1 MPNQTSAP
9 ETLDAATLEVPET
22 RMRDA
27 MATQGF
33 VRQLI
38 NNDAQRYYKRARVNG
53 LIDGRPPYR
62 ASKLR
67 EAGNAS
73 QCNINWGRAR
83 SYMES
88 GGGTFYDLFAEAP
101 SYLTVFTA
109 EGTPEQRQ
117 QWSDIIS
124 AQADR
129 VLRHSEVWDYEM
141 QVSID
146 NMTLHGCGPLLFEGS
161 NSVLPKAFLCGDLK
175 APEFTKSDTHY
186 WDACMIQ
193 ATYYPPELFEFIEN
207 DKGAAQSGWDV
218 EFTKKVIANA
228 VGIRNEA
235 GIQYEWE
242 FYQAEI
248 KNNAYSY
255 YDDSKIIRL
264 AHVFWKEFD
273 GQITHAIVER
283 DSASGL
289 ECKYL
294 YIHVGKYD
302 SFANAIHPMYFD
314 HGNGGYHHSVTGL
327 GVKMYG
333 PMEYENRLICNLAD
347 KAFSPKMIFRPGSS
361 EATQRMQLARYGDY
375 AVLPKG
381 AESVQVPVQGLM
393 ADAIEFYEV
402 VQGVNSETLS
412 SYTANVGMA
421 DKSGNPVTKFE
432 KQMQATQQAALSK
445 TQINRYYKQLDMLYD
460 EIFRRL
466 CLSGSTDEMAKDF
479 QKECDALGVPRDA
492 LTNIE
497 RVQATRVAGQGS
509 GFLRKVSIDSIFQV
523 ASALPEDGR
532 ANLIRDK
539 IAAEA
544 GQHAVLRYFPQKQD
558 NMASDQESDAMT
570 EVAKMKTGVPSK
582 PTSSQNPSI
591 FATIFIQAANQ
602 SLQSVQKGG
611 DIYEVLRFLT
621 LCGPAIAAHI
631 KRMEGDKT
639 REGQIKAFKQ
649 QLQEIAR
656 QTDQLKKQAAD
667 ESKQRQQQQQKQ
679 SATMNDQQLKAFKLK
694 SDIALKAQKQ
704 QAQMQQREQKHRQDM
719 ALSDASTA
727 HDLSLDR
734 IKAFQ
739 E

>member
-1 MPNQTSAP
+1 MPNQNDSPA
-9 ETLDAATLEVPET
+9 TLDAATLEAPET

-27 MATQGF
+27 ISTQGF
-33 VRQLI
+33 VKQLI
-38 NNDAQRYYKRARVNG
+38 NNDAQRSYKRARVNG

-88 GGGTFYDLFAEAP
+88 GGGTFYDLFSEAP
-101 SYLTVFTA
+101 SYLTIFTN

-117 QWSDIIS
+117 TWSDIIS

-129 VLRHSEVWDYEM
+129 VLRQSEVWDYEM

-146 NMTLHGCGPLLFEGS
+146 NMTLHGCGPLLFEAPH
-161 NSVLPKAFLCGDLK
+161 SVLPKAFLCGDLK
-175 APEFTKSDTHY
+175 VPEFTKSDTHY
-186 WDACMIQ
+186 WDACMVQ

-207 DKGAAQSGWDV
+207 EAAATKSGWDV

-242 FYQAEI
+242 FYQSEI
-248 KNNAYSY
+248 KNNAYAY

-273 GQITHAIVER
+273 GRITHAIVER

-294 YIHVGKYD
+294 YINVGRYS
-302 SFANAIHPMYFD
+302 SFSNVIHPMYFD

-393 ADAIEFYEV
+393 SDAIEFYQV
-402 VQGVNSETLS
+402 VQGVNGETLS
-412 SYTANVGMA
+412 SYRANVGMA
-421 DKSGNPVTKFE
+421 EKSGNPVTKFE
-432 KQMQATQQAALSK
+432 KQMQAAQQAALSK
-445 TQINRYYKQLDMLYD
+445 TQINRYYKQLDMMYD
-460 EIFRRL
+460 EIYRRL
-466 CLSGSTDEMAKDF
+466 CISGSTDPMAKDF
-479 QKECDALGVPRDA
+479 QKECDKLGVPREA

-497 RVQATRVAGQGS
+497 RVQSTRVAGQGS
-509 GFLRKVSIDSIFQV
+509 GFLRKVSIDSIFTV
-523 ASALPEDGR
+523 AAALPEDGR
-532 ANLIRDK
+532 ANLVRDK

-544 GQHAVLRYFPQKQD
+544 GQHAVARYFPQKQD
-558 NMASDQESDAMT
+558 NLASDQESDAMT

-582 PTSSQNPSI
+582 PTSSQNPAI
-591 FATIFIQAANQ
+591 FCTVFIQAANQ
-602 SLQSVQKGG
+602 SLQSIQKGG
-611 DIYEVLRFLT
+611 DPYEVLRFLS
-621 LCGPAIAAHI
+621 LDGPAIAAHI
-631 KRMEGDKT
+631 QRMEGDKT
-639 REGQIKAFKQ
+639 REGMVKAFKQ
-649 QLQEIAR
+649 QLQDIAK
-656 QTDQLKKQAAD
+656 QTDQLKQNAVQD
-667 ESKQRQQQQQKQ
+667 SKQRQQQAQKQ
-679 SATMNDQQLKAFKLK
+679 NATMTDQQLKALKLK
-694 SDIALKAQKQ
+694 SDIALKAEKQ
-704 QAQMQQREQKHRQDM
+704 RAQMQQREQKHRQDM
-719 ALSDASTA
+719 ALADATTA
-727 HDLSLDR
+727 HDLSLNR
-734 IKAFQ
+734 IKAF
-739 E
+739 EE